1 MTVTDRRSD
10 SEKTTSSRGR
20 FIDRVKG
27 YVKERLTKRL
37 DSKDTSIKKGADKRI
52 GIPAKGVSS
61 PNPGYEPNS
70 GIFKKILKGNLQE
83 GVVISRGDIFPR
95 PPRGSGDSQVP
106 GYEPTTDIDELLE
119 FDLSADEY
127 LAILFE
133 GWKLP
138 AMVKKSVGD
147 ITKTVLKR
155 AGYSKEGPISRLALV
170 KTFQQALARKLANPD
185 NEIGESFLEDVDL
198 RFKYFSQ
205 KPQPIYKA
213 VMFCI
218 MDVSGSMDRDRKM
231 LAKKAFYLLYLFL
244 QRQYKDL
251 EVVFIRHTS
260 DAQEVDE
267 QTFFYGNATGG
278 TLVSSALDLLVQI
291 ADSRYPRNEWN
302 LYACQISDGDNM
314 MEDNP
319 VVQQLLAEKILPIVQ
334 QFTYVEAGN
343 RYASSLLNIY
353 EAIAP
358 QHPNFKCGPVTVP
371 ADIYPLFENW
381 FKE

>member
-20 FIDRVKG
+20 FIERVKG
-27 YVKERLTKRL
+27 YVKDRLAKRL
-37 DSKDTSIKKGADKRI
+37 DSKDTSIKKGANKKVDIDSR
-52 GIPAKGVSS
+52 GISS

-70 GIFKKILKGNLQE
+70 GTFKKIFKGNLQD
-83 GVVISRGDIFPR
+83 GTTINRGDIFPR
-95 PPRGSGDSQVP
+95 PKNGQGDGIGP
-106 GYEPTTDIDELLE
+106 GDEPTTEIDELLE
-119 FDLSADEY
+119 LDLSSEEY
-127 LAILFE
+127 LALLFD

-138 AMVKKSVGD
+138 SLVKKSVGD
-147 ITKTVLKR
+147 ITKSVLKR
-155 AGYSKEGPISRLALV
+155 SGYSKEGPISRLALV

-198 RFKYFSQ
+198 RFKYFAQ

-218 MDVSGSMDRDRKM
+218 MDVSGSMDRERKM

-251 EVVFIRHTS
+251 DVVFIRHTS

-278 TLVSSALDLLVQI
+278 TLVSSALDLLLKTTE
-291 ADSRYPRNEWN
+291 ARYPIQDWN
-302 LYACQISDGDNM
+302 LYVCQISDGDNM
-314 MEDNP
+314 MGDNS
-319 VVQQLLAEKILPIVQ
+319 VVQQLLTEKILPIVQ
-334 QFTYVEAGN
+334 QYTYVETGTKFQ
-343 RYASSLLNIY
+343 SSLLELYNR
-353 EAIAP
+353 IAP
-358 QHPNFKCGPVTVP
+358 QHPNFKCGQVIFH